1 MSVLVFTEA
10 ANGKIR
16 KTSLEAVNYATTL
29 AQNMSTTVTA
39 VIDGSTDATV
49 LADLG
54 KAGAAKVITVA
65 HANLTN
71 GDASSWAS
79 AIEQVAVAGNS
90 SVVIFSH
97 DVMGK
102 AIAPRLAIKM
112 KAGIVA
118 GAVTNP
124 VVNGDQL
131 AVTKNAFS
139 GKATAHFTIHS
150 AKKIITLLPNSFQ
163 VKLGDGNA
171 VVSSMSVNLDSVKG
185 VLKVKEKKTL
195 STATAPLPEAELVVS
210 AGRGMKAPE
219 NWGIVEELAQSL
231 GATTACS
238 RPVADMHWRPHHE
251 HVGQT
256 GIAIRPNLY
265 IAIGISGAIQHLAG
279 VNGSKTIVVIN
290 TDKEAPFF
298 KSADYGIIGDAFDVV
313 PRLTAAVKKFKAAQ
327 H

>member
-1 MSVLVFTEA
+1 MSVLVFAEA

-16 KTSLEAVNYATTL
+16 KTSLEAVNYAANI
-29 AQNMSTTVTA
+29 AQSLSTSVTA
-39 VIDGSTDATV
+39 VIDGKTDAA
-49 LADLG
+49 LLSELG
-54 KAGAAKVITVA
+54 KAGAAKVIPVNSA
-65 HANLTN
+65 KLESEDCAL
-71 GDASSWAS
+71 WA
-79 AIEQVAVAGNS
+79 AALEQVVQAENA
-90 SVVIFSH
+90 SVIIFSH
-97 DVMGK
+97 DLMGK
-102 AIAPRLAIKM
+102 AIAPRLAVKL
-112 KAGIVA
+112 KAGIIA

-124 VVNGDQL
+124 VVDGSKMT
-131 AVTKNAFS
+131 VTKTAYS
-139 GKATAHFTIHS
+139 GKATAHYTIHS
-150 AKKIITLLPNSFQ
+150 EKKIITLLPNSFP
-163 VKLGDGNA
+163 VKPGEGTA
-171 VVSSMSVNLDSVKG
+171 VVAPMDVNLDNVKG
-185 VLKVKEKKTL
+185 VVTVKEKKTR
-195 STATAPLPEAELVVS
+195 SADTAPLPEAELVVS

-298 KSADYGIIGDAFDVV
+298 KSADYGVIGDAFEVV
-313 PRLTAAVKKFKAAQ
+313 PRLTAAIKKFKAAQ